1 MARAR
6 LLSQIVLAVT
16 ALAPAALVAQDWS
29 PPSRDMP
36 AMPRAAELQGD
47 WLSPRAAWFRGLEG
61 VAGVAA
67 SSLRAAG
74 EGRGPVVQLARFSN
88 GPVPVVVW
96 TDRNGDARADMVEIY
111 RPGSVVVQVVDA
123 DFDGSANVV
132 RRYNGSGELASES
145 RL

>member
-6 LLSQIVLAVT
+6 LLSQIMLAAAALSPV
-16 ALAPAALVAQDWS
+16 ALAAQDWS
-29 PPSRDMP
+29 PPSREMP

-61 VAGVAA
+61 VAGVGA
-67 SSLRAAG
+67 SSLRANG
-74 EGRGPVVQLARFSN
+74 EGRGPSVQLARFSN

-111 RPGSVVVQVVDA
+111 RQGSVVVQVVDA

-132 RRYNGSGELASES
+132 RRYDGSGQLASES